1 MDAIQSAYSV
11 FESYNLSVTT
21 LIVLALIFA
30 LAFLFSVREAAAW
43 FFKIDDLKREL
54 KRLNESALHLEA
66 EIAAL
71 KEIVSQARHT
81 EPPLTAVVNEK
92 KGEQPKSSPQS
103 NAGGF
108 PIVH

>member
-21 LIVLALIFA
+21 LIVLTLVFS

-43 FFKIDDLKREL
+43 FFKIDDLKKEL
-54 KRLNESALHLEA
+54 KRLNASALQIEA
-66 EIAAL
+66 EIAIL
-71 KEIVSQARHT
+71 KEILNQARDS
-81 EPPLTAVVNEK
+81 ESQLNTALNEK
-92 KGEQPKSSPQS
+92 KGEQPKSSPHAS
-103 NAGGF
+103 ANGF